1 MSRSPRR
8 AFPAALFAL
17 AVATMATAGMAT
29 AQEPSFAGEIPHETY
44 ALENGLRVILA
55 PDASATAVAVNM
67 WYDVGSRHEAPGRSG
82 FGHLFEHLMFEGSER
97 VPRGTYDRLINE
109 AGGSANAS
117 ITEDRTNYFA
127 TVPSSQLARVLWLEA
142 DRMEGLLVTE
152 ESMRREIEVVK
163 EERRLRVDNAP
174 YGGAGLQARAYA
186 PYDSTGCFA
195 YAHSVIGSMEDLDAA
210 QLQDVQAFFDTF
222 YAPNNAT
229 LTLVG
234 AFDPEAARSLIRQYF
249 GGIEPAPAP
258 PAPRCHEPF
267 RHLPVTREISD
278 QAARLP
284 AAFLSYGTVAVGHPD
299 SYALDLLSSILGA
312 GQTSRLHRRLVRE
325 ERAAL
330 QAGAGS
336 ATRRGPGLF
345 VVNTIANQGVT
356 AERLIELVDEE
367 IARIRR
373 DGVTEEELE
382 RAKSR
387 DRASAVIGRQ
397 TVMGRAETLQW
408 ANHFLGDPAA
418 YRTEM
423 ERTQAVTA
431 EQIRAAAE
439 RYLTGDNRAVVITRP
454 ATEVTP

>member
-1 MSRSPRR
+1 MEPMSRSVRR
-8 AFPAALFAL
+8 ILPAAFVGLAL
-17 AVATMATAGMAT
+17 ATAAP
-29 AQEPSFAGEIPHETY
+29 AQETRFAGEIPHETY
-44 ALENGLRVILA
+44 ELENGLRVILA
-55 PDASATAVAVNM
+55 PDASATAVAVNL

-117 ITEDRTNYFA
+117 ITEDRTNFFA

-174 YGGAGLQARAYA
+174 YGEAGLQARNYT

-210 QLQDVQAFFDTF
+210 QLEDVQAFFDTY

-234 AFDPEAARSLIRQYF
+234 AFDPQVARPLIQQYF
-249 GGIEPAPAP
+249 GATAQSPAPAE
-258 PAPRCHEPF
+258 PRCDEPF
-267 RHLPVTREISD
+267 RHLPVTRTITD

-284 AAFLSYGTVAVGHPD
+284 AAFLSYGTVEVGHPD
-299 SYALDLLSSILGA
+299 SYALDLLASILGA

-330 QAGAGS
+330 QAEAGS

-345 VVNTIANQGVT
+345 MVNTIANQGVT

-367 IARIRR
+367 IDRVRR
-373 DGVTEEELE
+373 EGVTEEELE
-382 RAKSR
+382 RAKIR

-423 ERTQAVTA
+423 ARTQAVTA
-431 EQIRAAAE
+431 EQVRAAAE
-439 RYLTGDNRAVVITRP
+439 RYLRAENRAVVITRP
-454 ATEVTP
+454 ATEATP